1 MFSEGNRNNNRR
13 KVVTLTK
20 RVKGLFR
27 LGLFRK
33 PNATQTDILTDVGD
47 MTLGMIEFLIRDE
60 WTSIKQYFDSIESF
74 LSFESKTFNY
84 VPALK
89 YEIGHMI
96 ELSNMIYL
104 QHQIVE
110 LRKTFKFKEDR
121 QTPMNK

>member
-1 MFSEGNRNNNRR
+1 MFSESNRNNNRR

-33 PNATQTDILTDVGD
+33 PNTTQTHILNDVGD
-47 MTLGMIEFLIRDE
+47 MTLGMIEFLLRDD
-60 WTSIKQYFDSIESF
+60 WRTIKQYFDSIETF

-96 ELSNMIYL
+96 EVSNMIYL
-104 QHQIVE
+104 QHQIVD

-121 QTPMNK
+121 QTSTD

>member
-1 MFSEGNRNNNRR
+1 MFGESNRNNNRR

-33 PNATQTDILTDVGD
+33 PNATQTHILNDVGD
-47 MTLGMIEFLIRDE
+47 MTLGMIEFLLRDD
-60 WTSIKQYFDSIESF
+60 WTSIKQYFDSIETF

-96 ELSNMIYL
+96 EVSNMIYL
-104 QHQIVE
+104 QHQIVD

-121 QTPMNK
+121 QTSTD

>member
-1 MFSEGNRNNNRR
+1 MFSESNRNNNRR

-33 PNATQTDILTDVGD
+33 PNKTQTHILTDVGD
-47 MTLGMIEFLIRDE
+47 MTLGMIEYLIRDDWRTE
-60 WTSIKQYFDSIESF
+60 KQYFDSIESF
-74 LSFESKTFNY
+74 LSFESKTFDY

-96 ELSNMIYL
+96 EVSNMIYL
-104 QHQIVE
+104 QHQIVD
-110 LRKTFKFKEDR
+110 LRKTFKFKEDK
-121 QTPMNK
+121 QTSNK

>member
-1 MFSEGNRNNNRR
+1 MFGESNRNNNRR

-20 RVKGLFR
+20 RVKGLFN

-33 PNATQTDILTDVGD
+33 PNATQTHILTDVGD
-47 MTLGMIEFLIRDE
+47 MTLGMIEFLIRDDWRTE
-60 WTSIKQYFDSIESF
+60 KQYFESINSF

-89 YEIGHMI
+89 YEIGHMT
-96 ELSNMIYL
+96 EVSNMIYL

-121 QTPMNK
+121 QTPIND

>member
-1 MFSEGNRNNNRR
+1 MFGESNRNNNRR

-20 RVKGLFR
+20 RVKGLFN
-27 LGLFRK
+27 LGLFKK
-33 PNATQTDILTDVGD
+33 PNNEQMHILRDVGD
-47 MTLGMIEFLIRDE
+47 MTLGMIEFLLRDE
-60 WTSIKQYFDSIESF
+60 WRTKKQYFESIDAF

-96 ELSNMIYL
+96 EVSKMIYL

-110 LRKTFKFKEDR
+110 LRKNYKFKEDR
-121 QTPMNK
+121 QKSTD

>member
-1 MFSEGNRNNNRR
+1 MFGESNRNNNRR

-20 RVKGLFR
+20 RVKGLFN

-33 PNATQTDILTDVGD
+33 PNKEQTHILTDVGD
-47 MTLGMIEFLIRDE
+47 MTLGMIEFLIRDDWRTE
-60 WTSIKQYFDSIESF
+60 KQYFDSIESF

-89 YEIGHMI
+89 YEIGHMT
-96 ELSNMIYL
+96 EVSNMIYL
-104 QHQIVE
+104 QHQIIE

-121 QTPMNK
+121 QTSTD